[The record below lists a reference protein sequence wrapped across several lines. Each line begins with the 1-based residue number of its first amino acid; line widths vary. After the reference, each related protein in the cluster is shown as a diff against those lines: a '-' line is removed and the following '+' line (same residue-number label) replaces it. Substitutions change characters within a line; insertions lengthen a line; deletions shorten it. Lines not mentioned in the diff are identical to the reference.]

1 MLSKYQLLEDKICI
15 LDFGGNSIQRGRK
28 TSEENKDILQDF
40 PHEWVYNIS
49 SDIQNTRQNWIKSCS
64 ISGVK
69 ASAYTLPNMGPYP
82 ECKPGPYPSHSIA
95 SGTWWILQ
103 PWCSTIHD
111 EVWRVTMTHS
121 SCKSLELYLHEFL
134 ILVGS
139 SACFKQCLSTMRGYQ
154 LGINCLNV
162 LKASFSSSFLGGCSS
177 LRDFCIKTRIF
188 PPVWGHERTRFVL
201 PQYKWKQAAL
211 E

>member
-1 MLSKYQLLEDKICI
+1 MLYRQYRQYQETHGPRADQLHPNLLQRHAVLSKFILSKYQMLEDKICI

-121 SCKSLELYLHEFL
+121 SCVSH
-134 ILVGS
+134 
-139 SACFKQCLSTMRGYQ
+139 
-154 LGINCLNV
+154 
-162 LKASFSSSFLGGCSS
+162 
-177 LRDFCIKTRIF
+177 
-188 PPVWGHERTRFVL
+188 
-201 PQYKWKQAAL
+201 
-211 E
+211 